1 MYTHTCIHIHAKKR
15 KEWAVKQALEGE
27 GLSAVG
33 LYAGRLIAGHATMQD
48 TSRAFQAVVQWL
60 GSPYTYSN
68 SDSAGRIQSYVSS
81 PAWL

>member
-1 MYTHTCIHIHAKKR
+1 MYTHAYTYMQR
-15 KEWAVKQALEGE
+15 EESWAVKQALEGE

-33 LYAGRLIAGHATMQD
+33 LYASHLIAGHATMQG

-60 GSPYTYSN
+60 GSPYTFSN
-68 SDSAGRIQSYVSS
+68 SGSAGRIQNHVSS